1 MKKSIFWTGVI
12 ISILG
17 IILSFLTKLYINSPR
32 PEPGSSLYGTNQ
44 TYWVGLTIIGIILLI
59 VGSLMNKK

>member
-32 PEPGSSLYGTNQ
+32 PEPGSSPGTNQ
-44 TYWVGLTIIGIILLI
+44 IYWIGLTIMGIILLI
-59 VGSLMNKK
+59 VGSLMKKK